1 MSREDDQPSLSRRVF
16 LVLGAV
22 AGAAASAGQPRRVAA
37 HSLPAGEFG
46 SAGYDRALLADSG
59 YRAVFQSPNIEAAVE
74 PPNTKRLDHLL
85 LLQVKNWLNGFQFSY
100 KARPE
105 DLHVVVATYAS
116 ANLLT
121 YGDAVWQKYR
131 LGEKYKITDP
141 ETGAPAV
148 RNLFW
153 HSRFGPSASTDPD
166 QPQSVWQDP
175 GIEALQKR
183 GVVFLT

>member
-1 MSREDDQPSLSRRVF
+1 
-16 LVLGAV
+16 
-22 AGAAASAGQPRRVAA
+22 VAA
-37 HSLPAGEFG
+37 HNLPAGEFG

-116 ANLLT
+116 ANLLS

-131 LGEKYKITDP
+131 LGEKCRILESRRSKS
-141 ETGAPAV
+141 GA
-148 RNLFW
+148 L
-153 HSRFGPSASTDPD
+153 SSSPD
-166 QPQSVWQDP
+166 TRPWMATPGRRWQTVGHP
-175 GIEALQKR
+175 RA
-183 GVVFLT
+183 